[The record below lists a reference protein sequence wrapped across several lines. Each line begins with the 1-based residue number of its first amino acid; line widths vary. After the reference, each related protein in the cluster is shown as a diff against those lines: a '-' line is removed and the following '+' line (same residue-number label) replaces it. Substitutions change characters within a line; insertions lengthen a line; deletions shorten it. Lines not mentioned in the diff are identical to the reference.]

1 MIKIG
6 YCLFGS
12 FLILGE
18 QMAPL
23 SSHEA
28 ERWYGEKNQK
38 KPYALKKK
46 VLLKRLPSTLASFWF
61 LMLFLAV
68 PRLRPYGKNSLHANE

>member
-46 VLLKRLPSTLASFWF
+46 MLLKRLPSTLAS
-61 LMLFLAV
+61 LVPDAV
-68 PRLRPYGKNSLHANE
+68 PSSSKTKTLR